1 MLQRHSSDSSLTL
14 IERPCCPKCQICMML
29 VDVAHSFTGPDLRT
43 FECPKCDVDY
53 KALAEDPMKTKK
65 AVGWLKGELRRPD

>member
-1 MLQRHSSDSSLTL
+1 
-14 IERPCCPKCQICMML
+14 MML
-29 VDVAHSFTGPDLRT
+29 VDVAQSFAGPDLWT

-53 KALAEDPMKTKK
+53 KALAEDPIKTKK

>member
-1 MLQRHSSDSSLTL
+1 MLQRHSSDLSLTL
-14 IERPCCPKCQICMML
+14 TERPCCPKCQICMML
-29 VDVAHSFTGPDLRT
+29 VDVARSVTGPDLRT

-65 AVGWLKGELRRPD
+65 AVGWLKGEQSRPD